1 MDPDHVVVSLPCV
14 VFGRADHK
22 RSTSIREGRRLASG
36 LRKIQVELLC
46 RNGDFA
52 TSGQRDGNVVEAI
65 QS

>member
-1 MDPDHVVVSLPCV
+1 
-14 VFGRADHK
+14 
-22 RSTSIREGRRLASG
+22 
-36 LRKIQVELLC
+36 LLC